1 VTPTNADATYHWV
14 TEYDPTI
21 RLNRVKRVRG
31 PDPRAVLASSA
42 GFPPPPPPPKE
53 PYHFRPDN
61 DDAQGFS
68 LEKSTTAPSPEQIVA
83 WRKQQGLTQ
92 TALAKLAGTSRGAV
106 AMVEGRTRAAK
117 ATRRKLGLALGK
129 TEADW

>member
-1 VTPTNADATYHWV
+1 VTPPPHAPHATYRWT
-14 TEYDPTI
+14 TEHDPTTG
-21 RLNRVKRVRG
+21 LKRVRRIKG
-31 PDPRAVLASSA
+31 PDPRTIIEAYV
-42 GFPPPPPPPKE
+42 PPPPPPKE
-53 PYHFRPDN
+53 PYHFRPD
-61 DDAQGFS
+61 DDARGFT
-68 LEKSTTAPSPEQIVA
+68 LEKNTTAPSPEQIVA
-83 WRKQQGLTQ
+83 WRKEQGLSQ

>member
-1 VTPTNADATYHWV
+1 MTPTAHATYRWT
-14 TEYDPTI
+14 TEHDPTTG
-21 RLNRVKRVRG
+21 LNRVKRIQG
-31 PDPRAVLASSA
+31 PDPRTVI
-42 GFPPPPPPPKE
+42 GTYIPPMPPKE
-53 PYHFRPDN
+53 TYHFRPN
-61 DDAQGFS
+61 DDDARGVY
-68 LEKSTTAPSPEQIVA
+68 LEQNATAPTPEQIVT
-83 WRKQQGLTQ
+83 WRKEQGLTQ

>member
-1 VTPTNADATYHWV
+1 VTPPHATYRWT
-14 TEYDPTI
+14 TERDPTTGM
-21 RLNRVKRVRG
+21 NRVRRIQG
-31 PDPRAVLASSA
+31 PNPKTVLALCAAS
-42 GFPPPPPPPKE
+42 PPPPPPPKE
-53 PYHFRPDN
+53 TYHFRPDD
-61 DDAQGFS
+61 DDAWGFT
-68 LEKSTTAPSPEQIVA
+68 LEKNTTAPSPEQIVA
-83 WRKQQGLTQ
+83 WRKEQGLSQ

>member
-1 VTPTNADATYHWV
+1 MTATLANATYHWV

-31 PDPRAVLASSA
+31 PDPRAVLASGVGS
-42 GFPPPPPPPKE
+42 PPPPPPPKE
-53 PYHFRPDN
+53 PYHFRPTD
-61 DDAQGFS
+61 DDARGVH
-68 LEKSTTAPSPEQIVA
+68 LEQNTTAPAPEQIVA
-83 WRKQQGLTQ
+83 WRKEQGLSQ

>member
-1 VTPTNADATYHWV
+1 VTPVPHAPHATYRWT
-14 TEYDPTI
+14 TEHNPTTG
-21 RLNRVKRVRG
+21 LNRVRRIQG
-31 PDPRAVLASSA
+31 PDPRTVV
-42 GFPPPPPPPKE
+42 GTYVPPPPPPKE
-53 PYHFRPDN
+53 RYHFRPD
-61 DDAQGFS
+61 DDARKIYLG
-68 LEKSTTAPSPEQIVA
+68 KSTTAPSPEQIVA

>member
-1 VTPTNADATYHWV
+1 MESYV
-14 TEYDPTI
+14 
-21 RLNRVKRVRG
+21 
-31 PDPRAVLASSA
+31 
-42 GFPPPPPPPKE
+42 PPPPPPKE
-53 PYHFRPDN
+53 PYHFRPDD
-61 DDAQGFS
+61 DDARGVPP
-68 LEKSTTAPSPEQIVA
+68 EKSVTAPNPEQIVT
-83 WRKQQGLTQ
+83 WRKEQGLTQ

>member
-1 VTPTNADATYHWV
+1 VTPPPHATYRW
-14 TEYDPTI
+14 TTDRDPITG
-21 RLNRVKRVRG
+21 LNRVRRIQG
-31 PDPRAVLASSA
+31 PDPRTIIEAYV
-42 GFPPPPPPPKE
+42 PPPSPPKE
-53 PYHFRPDN
+53 TYHFRPT
-61 DDAQGFS
+61 DDGAQEVYLGQN
-68 LEKSTTAPSPEQIVA
+68 TTAPAPEQIVA
-83 WRKQQGLTQ
+83 WRKEQGLTQ

>member
-1 VTPTNADATYHWV
+1 VTPPTAPHTTYRWT
-14 TEYDPTI
+14 TERNPTTGM
-21 RLNRVKRVRG
+21 NRVRRIQG
-31 PDPRAVLASSA
+31 PDPRAVI
-42 GFPPPPPPPKE
+42 GTYVPPPPPPKE
-53 PYHFRPDN
+53 SYHFRPTD
-61 DDAQGFS
+61 DDARGLP
-68 LEKSTTAPSPEQIVA
+68 LEKNTTAPSPEQIVA
-83 WRKQQGLTQ
+83 WRKEQGLTQ

>member
-1 VTPTNADATYHWV
+1 VTPTTHTTYRWT
-14 TEYDPTI
+14 TERDPTTGM
-21 RLNRVKRVRG
+21 NRVRRIRG
-31 PDPRAVLASSA
+31 PDPRTVLALCAAS
-42 GFPPPPPPPKE
+42 PPPPPPPGE
-53 PYHFRPDN
+53 PYHFRPT
-61 DDAQGFS
+61 DDAQEVLLGQNM
-68 LEKSTTAPSPEQIVA
+68 TAPSPEQIVA

>member
-1 VTPTNADATYHWV
+1 VTPPHTTYRWT
-14 TEYDPTI
+14 TERNPTTGM
-21 RLNRVKRVRG
+21 NRVRRIQG
-31 PDPRAVLASSA
+31 PDPTTVLASSA

-53 PYHFRPDN
+53 TYHFRPDD
-61 DDAQGFS
+61 DDARGFP
-68 LEKSTTAPSPEQIVA
+68 LEKNTTAPTPEQIVA
-83 WRKQQGLTQ
+83 WRKAQGLTQ
-92 TALAKLAGTSRGAV
+92 AALANLAGTSRGAV